1 MTWNAVPERRLLV
14 IEDDYFWA
22 DELRR
27 ALEDAGATVLGP
39 VASVETA
46 MALLRSEPE
55 LDAAILDLGLRGVQA
70 YGVADWLLARRVP
83 ILVITGY
90 EAEALPPAYAALLRL
105 EKPVSTAAVLTAVET
120 LFPIP

>member
-1 MTWNAVPERRLLV
+1 MTWTAVPGRRLLV

-22 DELRR
+22 DEVRR
-27 ALEDAGATVLGP
+27 ALEATGATVLGP

-70 YGVADWLLARRVP
+70 YDVADWLLARRVP
-83 ILVITGY
+83 ILIITGY
-90 EAEALPPAYAALLRL
+90 EAEALPPAYAALPRL
-105 EKPVSTAAVLTAVET
+105 EKPASTAAVLTAVEA
-120 LFPIP
+120 LFPAP

>member
-1 MTWNAVPERRLLV
+1 MPGRRLLV

-22 DELRR
+22 DEVRR
-27 ALEDAGATVLGP
+27 ALEATGATVLGP

-70 YGVADWLLARRVP
+70 YDVADWLLARRVP
-83 ILVITGY
+83 ILIITGY
-90 EAEALPPAYAALLRL
+90 EAEALPPAYAALPRL
-105 EKPVSTAAVLTAVET
+105 EKPASTAAVLTAVEA
-120 LFPIP
+120 LFPAP